1 MTIGHFAVQ
10 GTELTKDDDG
20 LRPLLS
26 TVIVNSDGCADTL
39 RCMESLCAHPP
50 DLAALAPRAGAL
62 PEHEIILVD
71 NRSRDGC
78 VTLVRERFPAVRI
91 LESPARQGF
100 SKNYNLGIRHANGVF
115 VLALNNDTLVH
126 PGALTTLLNAILDT
140 PAYGMVGPRLIG
152 RDGWVQAVC
161 ARPVLTPLEY
171 LLTQSIADPG
181 FPIGRLWLLSQQI
194 SVARR
199 RSGSVPCI
207 SGACMLVRRTAF
219 EQAGLF
225 DEAVDFYYEDIE
237 WCHRMACHGWQ
248 VGYVAEATITH
259 LGDQSIRNVKVWA
272 KKSEYF
278 SALRYFRRYHGLT
291 DEGARVLRAATSF
304 GWLMRGIAFVLAEGL
319 FGLKGHARAY
329 LYLWHWILRD
339 PSARP
344 DRVES
349 Q

>member
-1 MTIGHFAVQ
+1 M
-10 GTELTKDDDG
+10 
-20 LRPLLS
+20 RSLLS

-39 RCMESLCAHPP
+39 RCLESLFAYPP
-50 DLAALAPRAGAL
+50 DLETLAPRAGAM

-78 VTLVRERFPAVRI
+78 VALVRERFPSVRI
-91 LESPARQGF
+91 IESPARQGF
-100 SKNYNLGIRHANGVF
+100 AKNYNLGIRHANGMF
-115 VLALNNDTLVH
+115 VLALNNDTIVH
-126 PGALTTLLNAILDT
+126 SGALTTLLTAMIDT
-140 PAYGMVGPRLIG
+140 PAYGMVGPRMVG

-161 ARPVLTPLEY
+161 ARPVLTPREY
-171 LLTQSIADPG
+171 FLTQSIADPG
-181 FPIGRLWLLSQQI
+181 FPIGRLWLLYQQM

-199 RSGSVPCI
+199 RSGPVPCI

-219 EQAGLF
+219 EQVGLF

-237 WCHRMACHGWQ
+237 WCHRMACYGWQ
-248 VGYVAEATITH
+248 VGYIAEATITH

-272 KKSEYF
+272 KQSEYF

-291 DEGARVLRAATSF
+291 DEGARALRVVTSF
-304 GWLMRGIAFVLAEGL
+304 GWLMRGLAFVLAEGL
-319 FGLKGHARAY
+319 FGHKGHARAY
-329 LYLWHWILRD
+329 LYLWNWILHD

-344 DRVES
+344 DQAKS

>member
-1 MTIGHFAVQ
+1 M
-10 GTELTKDDDG
+10 
-20 LRPLLS
+20 RPLLS

-39 RCMESLCAHPP
+39 RCLESLFAHPP
-50 DLAALAPRAGAL
+50 SLATLALRVGAL

-78 VTLVRERFPAVRI
+78 VALVRERFPSVCI
-91 LESPARQGF
+91 IESPVRQGF
-100 SKNYNLGIRHANGVF
+100 AKNYNLGIRHANGMF
-115 VLALNNDTLVH
+115 VLALNNDTIVH
-126 PGALTTLLNAILDT
+126 PGALTILLTTIIDT
-140 PAYGMVGPRLIG
+140 PRYGMVGPRMVG

-171 LLTQSIADPG
+171 FLTQSIADPG
-181 FPIGRLWLLSQQI
+181 FPIGRLWLLYQQM

-199 RSGSVPCI
+199 RSGPVPCI

-219 EQAGLF
+219 EQVGLF

-237 WCHRMACHGWQ
+237 WCHRMARHDWQ
-248 VGYVAEATITH
+248 VGYVADATVTH

-291 DEGARVLRAATSF
+291 DDGARALRLVTSF
-304 GWLMRGIAFVLAEGL
+304 GWLMRGLAFVLAEGL
-319 FGLKGHARAY
+319 FGREGHARAY
-329 LYLWHWILRD
+329 LYLWRWILND
-339 PSARP
+339 PAARA
-344 DRVES
+344 V
-349 Q
+349 